1 MKRVKTML
9 SVLLA
14 AALIFAFG
22 APCAAAEG
30 AADAAGE
37 YDYVCARFSGAYIE
51 SIMNY
56 GVELQPVRDRYI
68 EYDSPS
74 GNKVTLNADGT
85 GYLYL
90 GDDNQGPVSSWSLD
104 GTALKLSAGV
114 SDFDGTIDN
123 GLMTLVF
130 DDGFSLVFAA
140 PGTDVSSLKPIS
152 VEAFTRVV
160 YGIETGTYDLFAL
173 GYGGEIMGTAGTGQ
187 TSVLVLDDGGTGSMT
202 FGDEA
207 GEITSWTIDGDAVS
221 ITMSDG
227 STTTGKYRGD
237 LGVIEL
243 DISGYTGYFGQEGAD
258 TDWYLAPDSRL
269 FKLYDGIDANAGAH
283 LSYTLHTEY
292 LDSTSIYDV
301 HTKDGVYYSGRTT
314 QVSGYEDRTATDFK
328 DGTAYV
334 LSPDD
339 MTATVATSTGSS
351 LIANNVLLMDSLYS
365 LISGRAKSMDFT
377 VETRELNGVQYSAD
391 VYPATEYKAETAFLF
406 DDDGNLVGCIEGP
419 PVLQTAAEIGE
430 SVYTVAAIDGAV
442 DAALLDISTYQ
453 VVG

>member
-1 MKRVKTML
+1 
-9 SVLLA
+9 
-14 AALIFAFG
+14 
-22 APCAAAEG
+22 
-30 AADAAGE
+30 
-37 YDYVCARFSGAYIE
+37 
-51 SIMNY
+51 
-56 GVELQPVRDRYI
+56 
-68 EYDSPS
+68 
-74 GNKVTLNADGT
+74 
-85 GYLYL
+85 
-90 GDDNQGPVSSWSLD
+90 
-104 GTALKLSAGV
+104 
-114 SDFDGTIDN
+114 
-123 GLMTLVF
+123 MTLVF

-152 VEAFTRVV
+152 IEAFTRVV

-269 FKLYDGIDANAGAH
+269 FKLYDGIDAIAGAH

-314 QVSGYEDRTATDFK
+314 QVSGYEDRTATFFK